1 MNTTPSPR
9 RRSPWRALGIVVVL
23 LAVGA
28 GLLWVLGQIPTEST
42 PTNPSAY
49 ATATATALPRLVYQ
63 SDWSHGADGW
73 TLPAGAKFADGKLS
87 IKTVSPLLI
96 PIPYTIT
103 SRNYAVE
110 MDYLLVGN
118 NKGGRFGFS
127 AQDASG
133 KVQYQ
138 LEFACTPETVLPR
151 SGDFYSNGKC
161 PGDVLEGS
169 AGGGYFAADYQIGP
183 GAKTFR
189 AEVHNNTVFMCVLIS
204 DCLVPITGTQPLASS
219 PRVFIDVRG
228 YTMVVSQVR
237 VYMF

>member
-1 MNTTPSPR
+1 MNATPSPR
-9 RRSPWRALGIVVVL
+9 RSSPWRAFGIFVALV
-23 LAVGA
+23 AVGA
-28 GLLWVLGQIPTEST
+28 GLIWVLEQIPTEST
-42 PTNPSAY
+42 SDSASTY
-49 ATATATALPRLVYQ
+49 ATATATALPHLVYQ

-73 TLPAGAKFADGKLS
+73 TLPAGAKIADGKLS
-87 IKTVSPLLI
+87 VKTVTPLLI
-96 PIPYTIT
+96 PIPYAIP
-103 SRNYAVE
+103 SRNYSVE

-138 LEFACTPETVLPR
+138 LEFQCTTETVLPGP
-151 SGDFYSNGKC
+151 GDYYSNGKC

-189 AEVHNNTVFMCVLIS
+189 VEVHNNSVFMCVLIS
-204 DCLVPITGTQPLASS
+204 DCLEPITGNTPLASS
-219 PRVFIDVRG
+219 PHIFIDVRG
-228 YTMVVSQVR
+228 YTMVISQVR
-237 VYMF
+237 VYLY